1 MKDLKAKVEELTTA
15 KSNIAEQLDQ
25 EKQQRDEMA
34 QQLKRELRELTESSE
49 LETRT
54 KNEKIK
60 RLQSD
65 LEQAKRDQAD
75 LQSRQ
80 RADDNNRNQA
90 EVERMR
96 AKLEDEMHKLASCE
110 KKLEEKSVEI
120 IKINS
125 QSKKL

>member
-1 MKDLKAKVEELTTA
+1 MKDLKAKVEELSA
-15 KSNIAEQLDQ
+15 SKSTIAEQLDQ

-65 LEQAKRDQAD
+65 LDQAKRDQAD
-75 LQSRQ
+75 L
-80 RADDNNRNQA
+80 
-90 EVERMR
+90 
-96 AKLEDEMHKLASCE
+96 
-110 KKLEEKSVEI
+110 
-120 IKINS
+120 
-125 QSKKL
+125 